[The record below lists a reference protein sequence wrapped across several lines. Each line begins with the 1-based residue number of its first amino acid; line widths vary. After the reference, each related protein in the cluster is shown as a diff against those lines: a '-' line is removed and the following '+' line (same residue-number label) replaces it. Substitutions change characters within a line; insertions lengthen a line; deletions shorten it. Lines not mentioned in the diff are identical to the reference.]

1 MNLSPEV
8 ASPRKDAGGVSR
20 LWSDPVVGPLAREL
34 YRRCGL
40 VFEGGQAHL
49 FRKRVER
56 RASDA
61 GQVGVGEYVE
71 ALCARPDEREFERLI
86 ELLTVNETYFFR
98 EEEHFALLLET
109 FWPEWQRHSPRT
121 PVRIWSAACST
132 GCEPYT
138 LGMLLREGRGR
149 GDVEILGTDVN
160 ARVLGEA
167 KEGNFGE
174 FALRNTS
181 EYYRGKYFQRQSGG
195 FRLAPAVREMVRFQ
209 QLNLLRAEGRVPL
222 GQFHA
227 IFCRNVL
234 IYFDLAA
241 KRRVIRAL
249 SQALRPG
256 GVLLVGRSESLFN
269 VPEAPPMGNAGG
281 ILYHRKPW

>member
-1 MNLSPEV
+1 MPIERFRCGVLLAFVVV
-8 ASPRKDAGGVSR
+8 ASMAGLADAG
-20 LWSDPVVGPLAREL
+20 A
-34 YRRCGL
+34 
-40 VFEGGQAHL
+40 
-49 FRKRVER
+49 
-56 RASDA
+56 
-61 GQVGVGEYVE
+61 YVE
-71 ALCARPDEREFERLI
+71 ALCDWPDEREFERLI

-98 EEEHFALLLET
+98 EEEHFQLLLET
-109 FWPEWQRHSPRT
+109 FWPEWQRGSTRT
-121 PVRIWSAACST
+121 PVRVWSAACST

-138 LGMLLREGRGR
+138 LGMLLRERCSRGE
-149 GDVEILGTDVN
+149 VEILGTDVN

-167 KEGNFGE
+167 KEGCFGE

-181 EYYRGKYFQRQSGG
+181 AYYREKYFQRQSGG
-195 FRLAPAVREMVRFQ
+195 YRLDPAVREMVRFQ
-209 QLNLLRAEGRVPL
+209 QLNLLRIEGLVPP

-249 SQALRPG
+249 SKALRPG

-269 VPEAPPMGNAGG
+269 VPEAPPMSNTRG
-281 ILYHRKPW
+281 ILYHRKPGNGALEGEAR